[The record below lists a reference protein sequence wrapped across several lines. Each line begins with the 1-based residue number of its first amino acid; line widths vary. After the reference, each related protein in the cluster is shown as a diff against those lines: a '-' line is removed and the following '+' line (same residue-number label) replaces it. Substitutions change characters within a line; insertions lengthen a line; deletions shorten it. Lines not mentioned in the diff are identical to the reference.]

1 MPYFLLKPKH
11 TVCNRKGD
19 DVILLIHNAPCGNH
33 HMAQSTTPQQ
43 AAGYVTLAAF
53 AKCLLRSRLAHC
65 PRESKS
71 GVGGIR
77 TLVPRRANAFRVRP
91 VMTTSI
97 RLHIF
102 SEILQD
108 SLNISDFLIILCKKI
123 QVNPFYLFLCIDGI

>member
-33 HMAQSTTPQQ
+33 RMAQSTTPQQ

-65 PRESKS
+65 PRESKQIN
-71 GVGGIR
+71 GIK
-77 TLVPRRANAFRVRP
+77 P
-91 VMTTSI
+91 VMKN
-97 RLHIF
+97 RELPK
-102 SEILQD
+102 D
-108 SLNISDFLIILCKKI
+108 S
-123 QVNPFYLFLCIDGI
+123 PLF